1 MKSFTVFLCLAI
13 CFHAFSASWFA
24 YGVKVSRRKATDN
37 IHVRDSNK
45 QQTLSP
51 SGNGKTASPSLN
63 IPKLEQE
70 VDDPTDTRPRDYR
83 QQNPNDGSMMVDNT
97 DPCANYQGCNAC
109 NQDSRCGWCAANSK
123 CMVGGPEGPKLQKC
137 VAWSK
142 EFCEAESCSSY
153 THCMGCLA
161 DPYCGWCPSD
171 DQDGGTC
178 MEGGGGGP
186 TDGTCDSKWAHYC
199 NKL

>member
-1 MKSFTVFLCLAI
+1 MLETPINSRHCPRLAME
-13 CFHAFSASWFA
+13 
-24 YGVKVSRRKATDN
+24 RR
-37 IHVRDSNK
+37 HRR
-45 QQTLSP
+45 LW
-51 SGNGKTASPSLN
+51 N

-123 CMVGGPEGPKLQKC
+123 CMVGGPDGPKLQKC

-171 DQDGGTC
+171 IKTA
-178 MEGGGGGP
+178 EP
-186 TDGTCDSKWAHYC
+186 A
-199 NKL
+199 